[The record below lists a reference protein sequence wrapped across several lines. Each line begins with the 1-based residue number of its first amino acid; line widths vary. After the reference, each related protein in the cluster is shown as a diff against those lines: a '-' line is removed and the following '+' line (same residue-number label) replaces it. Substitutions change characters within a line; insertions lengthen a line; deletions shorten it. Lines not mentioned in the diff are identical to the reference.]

1 MSLLLDTCVLSELQK
16 GRCHKNV
23 RRTIEEYTE
32 ESIFISVIT
41 IGEITKGIM
50 LLNESHRKHEL
61 QSWLQM
67 IERYYSDRILVID
80 L

>member
-16 GRCHKNV
+16 DHCHKNV

-32 ESIFISVIT
+32 ESIFLSVIT

-50 LLNESHRKHEL
+50 LLNKGHRKN
-61 QSWLQM
+61 
-67 IERYYSDRILVID
+67 
-80 L
+80 